1 MSLLT
6 DQSQVSG
13 VSLNDF
19 IHVVVTGDTTQ
30 NPAGS
35 SFKASIQQVI
45 RTQTNSFGLFSQTGN
60 SVVISATTTPST
72 LFNGGVGTLT
82 VPANGFS
89 IGDSFSANLG
99 GLFSVKNNDTVR
111 IILQSDSGV
120 LADSGIQTM
129 PASSNDIWELDVF
142 FSIRNIGVAGV
153 ASIVT
158 LGKFSTTRSTTGS
171 PSGFGFTTVNNTTFD
186 TTMTNT
192 LNITLAFGTNN
203 AQNSIFTDFFVLQK
217 VY

>member
-6 DQSQVSG
+6 DRTQVSG

-35 SFKASIQQVI
+35 SFRASIQQVI
-45 RTQTNSFGLFSQTGN
+45 TTQTNSFGLFSQTGD
-60 SVVISATTTPST
+60 STVISATTSPMT

-89 IGDSFSANLG
+89 IGDSFTANLG
-99 GLFSVKNNDTVR
+99 GVFSIKNNDTIR

-120 LADSGIQTM
+120 LADSGVQVL
-129 PASSNDIWELDVF
+129 PASTNDIWELDVF
-142 FSIRNIGVAGV
+142 FSIRNIGSSGV

-158 LGKFSTTRSTTGS
+158 LGKFSTTRTSTGN
-171 PSGFGFTTVNNTTFD
+171 PSGFGFNTVNNTTFD
-186 TTMTNT
+186 TTTTNT
-192 LNITLAFGTNN
+192 LNITLEFGTNN
-203 AQNSIFTDFFVLQK
+203 VQNSIYTDFFVLQK